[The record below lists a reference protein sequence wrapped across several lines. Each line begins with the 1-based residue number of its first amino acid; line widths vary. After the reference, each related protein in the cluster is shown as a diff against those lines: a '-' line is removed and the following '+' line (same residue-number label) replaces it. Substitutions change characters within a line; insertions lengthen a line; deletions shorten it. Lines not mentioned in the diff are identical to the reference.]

1 MVGKVTLWH
10 VYLKAYQYR
19 FNIVSTAASNLVRLS
34 FSLEQMMAGES
45 ACKASKASV
54 KDFSLV
60 VTCAFL
66 ALSEL
71 TSCLWSMTAWNFPL
85 HRQWNVSEARDS
97 WMNKRLTCK
106 SPTWAPASRSSD
118 ESQHEQQLCN
128 QQLTS
133 ASPPPHPHAWWEE
146 KTAVLLTTHCI

>member
-71 TSCLWSMTAWNFPL
+71 TSCLWSMTTWNFPL

-97 WMNKRLTCK
+97 
-106 SPTWAPASRSSD
+106 
-118 ESQHEQQLCN
+118 
-128 QQLTS
+128 
-133 ASPPPHPHAWWEE
+133 
-146 KTAVLLTTHCI
+146 

>member
-1 MVGKVTLWH
+1 MLMGPYLSYLLKKLSVKGEKVGVVGSRCSSNSFTEYYVCNFLTLWH

-54 KDFSLV
+54 KALSLV

-66 ALSEL
+66 ARSEL
-71 TSCLWSMTAWNFPL
+71 TNCLWSMT
-85 HRQWNVSEARDS
+85 
-97 WMNKRLTCK
+97 T
-106 SPTWAPASRSSD
+106 
-118 ESQHEQQLCN
+118 
-128 QQLTS
+128 
-133 ASPPPHPHAWWEE
+133 
-146 KTAVLLTTHCI
+146 

>member
-45 ACKASKASV
+45 ACKASKT
-54 KDFSLV
+54 SLV

-66 ALSEL
+66 ARSEL
-71 TSCLWSMTAWNFPL
+71 TNCL
-85 HRQWNVSEARDS
+85 
-97 WMNKRLTCK
+97 
-106 SPTWAPASRSSD
+106 
-118 ESQHEQQLCN
+118 
-128 QQLTS
+128 
-133 ASPPPHPHAWWEE
+133 
-146 KTAVLLTTHCI
+146 

>member
-54 KDFSLV
+54 KAFSLV

-71 TSCLWSMTAWNFPL
+71 TSCLWSMTTWNFPL

-97 WMNKRLTCK
+97 
-106 SPTWAPASRSSD
+106 
-118 ESQHEQQLCN
+118 
-128 QQLTS
+128 
-133 ASPPPHPHAWWEE
+133 
-146 KTAVLLTTHCI
+146 